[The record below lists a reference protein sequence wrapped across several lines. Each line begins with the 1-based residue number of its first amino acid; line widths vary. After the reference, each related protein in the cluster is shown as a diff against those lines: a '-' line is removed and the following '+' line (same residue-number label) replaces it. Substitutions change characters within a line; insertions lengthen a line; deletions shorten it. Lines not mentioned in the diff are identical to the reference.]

1 MAKDVLNEIAEGLND
16 DEVRMEYG
24 EELAKLDFA
33 LALIRAR
40 KEQSLTQQQLADLL
54 GVSQAYIA

>member
-24 EELAKLDFA
+24 EELAKLVTRDSM
-33 LALIRAR
+33 I
-40 KEQSLTQQQLADLL
+40 
-54 GVSQAYIA
+54 GVKIVEAP